1 MEDAAGLEWMLNKGE
16 DDDSTLQ
23 TRRAKKENENM
34 HNRTKRYII
43 VEIESIYRVIDVV
56 TARLKGSYTDS
67 TSADRAVIGFL
78 IEDGALGPVCQHC
91 PYHQHLKGMKSCP
104 TP

>member
-23 TRRAKKENENM
+23 TRKAEKENENM

-78 IEDGALGPVCQHC
+78 IEDGALRPGCLHC
-91 PYHQHLKGMKSCP
+91 PYHQHLRGMESCS
-104 TP
+104 TL

>member
-1 MEDAAGLEWMLNKGE
+1 MISDNILK
-16 DDDSTLQ
+16 
-23 TRRAKKENENM
+23 TRKAEKENENM

-67 TSADRAVIGFL
+67 ASADRAVIGFL
-78 IEDGALGPVCQHC
+78 IEDGALRPGCPHC
-91 PYHQHLKGMKSCP
+91 PYHRLSEPESYP